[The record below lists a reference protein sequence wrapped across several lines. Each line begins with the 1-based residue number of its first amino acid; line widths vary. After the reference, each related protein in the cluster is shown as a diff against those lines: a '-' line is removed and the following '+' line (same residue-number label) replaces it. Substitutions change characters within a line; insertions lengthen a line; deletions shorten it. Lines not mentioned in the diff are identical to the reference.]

1 MDALSEVF
9 TKFGVVIGPRGH
21 RRWPDELKAM
31 IVTETLEP
39 GATVAGVARK
49 YDLRPNHLSA
59 WRRMARDRKLVL
71 PMSADV
77 DFAPVCVADLE
88 PAPLPAVSEMPMLE
102 VVKGGITIRL
112 DAATPAD
119 RIAEIAAAL

>member
-9 TKFGVVIGPRGH
+9 TKLGVVIGPRGH
-21 RRWPDELKAM
+21 RRWPDELKAL
-31 IVTETLEP
+31 IVAETFEP

-59 WRRMARDRKLVL
+59 WRRMARAGRLVL
-71 PMSADV
+71 PTSDTI
-77 DFAPVCVADLE
+77 DFAPICVAD
-88 PAPLPAVSEMPMLE
+88 PHPDPLPAVSKMAMLE
-102 VVKGGITIRL
+102 VVKGEIIIRL